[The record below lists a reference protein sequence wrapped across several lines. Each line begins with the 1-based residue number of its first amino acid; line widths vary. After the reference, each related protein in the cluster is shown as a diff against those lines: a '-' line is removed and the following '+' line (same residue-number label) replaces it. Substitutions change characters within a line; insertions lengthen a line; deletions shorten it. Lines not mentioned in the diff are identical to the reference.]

1 MTSMSLPANGSQD
14 RLISAVC
21 DVNPKVIVIN
31 STGVAIAMPWLSR
44 VSAVVQ
50 AWFPG
55 QEAGNSIVDVLFG
68 PVNPGG
74 KLPMTI
80 PRSLEDTPAYGNFPG
95 DVQTLQVH
103 YKEGIYIGYRY
114 YDKNPEKVLFPFGF
128 GLSYSSFEISGVKLL
143 HTSLA
148 HGGHISVQAS
158 VKNTGQVAGSEV
170 VQVYISP
177 PSSSSIDR
185 PQKTLAG
192 FAKVYLSPG
201 ESKMAQVDVSF
212 DAAAFYDESS
222 NLWTVEKGDYE
233 VLVGN
238 SSTNISGREKFM
250 VEESFT
256 YKP

>member
-21 DVNPKVIVIN
+21 DVNSKVIVIN

-55 QEAGNSIVDVLFG
+55 QEAGNSIIDVLFG
-68 PVNPGG
+68 AVNPGG

-114 YDKNPEKVLFPFGF
+114 YDKNPAKVSFPFGF
-128 GLSYSSFEISGVKLL
+128 GLSYSSFEISGLKLL
-143 HTSLA
+143 NTVLTQ
-148 HGGHISVQAS
+148 GGHISVQAS
-158 VKNTGQVAGSEV
+158 VKNTGHVAGSEV

-177 PSSSSIDR
+177 VRSSIDR

-192 FAKVYLSPG
+192 FAKLYLSPG
-201 ESKMAQVDVSF
+201 ESKMAQVDVTF
-212 DAAAFYDESS
+212 DAATFYDESS

-238 SSTNISGREKFM
+238 SSTNVSGMEKFV